1 VDVTSSSSTPSGG
14 GSLVT
19 LESDTNLLV
28 GIIGGVFGAVMA
40 VTLCV
45 VLAIVC
51 RRKSKKGESNN
62 GGAGAQAQAAAN
74 AAPARTGEYG
84 VIQLTMLRNS
94 KNKDNKDNGN
104 NKENNGALHQ
114 YDMMPDDAAAAA
126 APSEGDGV
134 CSVAVYAERCAID
147 QQLRVGA
154 GGVRVRERREC
165 RVRIDCRV

>member
-1 VDVTSSSSTPSGG
+1 
-14 GSLVT
+14 VT

-126 APSEGDGV
+126 APSEGT
-134 CSVAVYAERCAID
+134 VYAASPFTLSDVPSISNYALAPAVSEYENVESENRLSSVNAPSSSHSDI
-147 QQLRVGA
+147 V
-154 GGVRVRERREC
+154 
-165 RVRIDCRV
+165 